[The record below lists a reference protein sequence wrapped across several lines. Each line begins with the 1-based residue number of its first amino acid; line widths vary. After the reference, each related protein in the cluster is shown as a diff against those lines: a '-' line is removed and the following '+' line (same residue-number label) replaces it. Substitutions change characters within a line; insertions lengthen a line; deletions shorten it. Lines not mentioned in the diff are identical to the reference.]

1 MQAILA
7 RDLAVAEVEKK
18 QVSRNPA
25 PPFSTS
31 TLQQEASRKLGFSAD
46 RTMKTAQRL
55 FEGADLGGETVGL
68 ITYMRT
74 DSVNLSSEAMDASR
88 RLIGQRYG
96 ARYVPEKPRHYKT
109 KAKNAQ
115 EAHEAIRPTDVF
127 RTPKEVAGFLD
138 DDQRR
143 LYELIWKRTV
153 ACQMAAALLDR
164 VTADIASRDAAVRL
178 RATGQTVAFDGFLA
192 LYQEGR
198 DDRPRDGEE
207 DDEESRTL
215 PPLAKGDQLAKEKVT
230 PSQHFT
236 EPPPR
241 YTEASLV
248 KRLEEL
254 GIGRPSTYASI
265 ISVLQDRNYVRLEQK
280 RFVPEDRGRLVN
292 AFLTSFFDRY
302 IQPSFTAELEDR
314 LDDVAAGDLFWKDV
328 LRDFWAPFAETLERG
343 RRAARGPGDRRPQRA
358 PRLPPLPAPPRCR
371 RPPRVPHLR
380 QWPALAQARPLRRLR
395 RLLELSGVPLH
406 PPARRRP

>member
-1 MQAILA
+1 MRHGRQLDDHLIDAYQARRALDYLVGFRLSPILWRKLQGSRSAGRVQSVALRLVCEREAEIEAFVPQEYWTVEALLRTAKGETFTARLTHLDGKKLDRFDLKAEPDARRAVQAILA

-55 FEGADLGGETVGL
+55 FEGVDLGGETVGL

-96 ARYVPEKPRHYKT
+96 ARYVPEKPRQYKT

-127 RTPKEVAGFLD
+127 RTPKEVAGRLD

-215 PPLAKGDQLAKEKVT
+215 PPLAKGD
-230 PSQHFT
+230 
-236 EPPPR
+236 
-241 YTEASLV
+241 
-248 KRLEEL
+248 
-254 GIGRPSTYASI
+254 
-265 ISVLQDRNYVRLEQK
+265 
-280 RFVPEDRGRLVN
+280 
-292 AFLTSFFDRY
+292 
-302 IQPSFTAELEDR
+302 
-314 LDDVAAGDLFWKDV
+314 
-328 LRDFWAPFAETLERG
+328 
-343 RRAARGPGDRRPQRA
+343 
-358 PRLPPLPAPPRCR
+358 
-371 RPPRVPHLR
+371 
-380 QWPALAQARPLRRLR
+380 RLR
-395 RLLELSGVPLH
+395 R
-406 PPARRRP
+406 RR